1 MSDETETDLDE
12 AEDIRDAEAEAKT
25 RADNRAERAERA
37 ERMARE
43 GAQAMAEHHASIKAI
58 DERTLKLRSLR
69 LAKEAAEAEVKAAE
83 AQTKA
88 ADAQA
93 KADEKAAK
101 AAAKIAAKSAGK
113 GTAKKAVPKKAAAKD

>member
-1 MSDETETDLDE
+1 MSDETETDLEE

-25 RADNRAERAERA
+25 RADNRIERAERA

-69 LAKEAAEAEVKAAE
+69 LAKEAADAE
-83 AQTKA
+83 TKA

-93 KADEKAAK
+93 KVAEKEAK

-113 GTAKKAVPKKAAAKD
+113 GVAKKAAPKKAAAKD